1 MEPVDEADQVTK
13 FEDFNDSPRFI
24 PKQKKNEIMVIE
36 DDFDDVIGHEDK
48 AEEDKMEAED
58 Q

>member
-13 FEDFNDSPRFI
+13 FEDFADSPRFI
-24 PKQKKNEIMVIE
+24 HKQKKNEIMVIE
-36 DDFDDVIGHEDK
+36 DDFDDNNGHEDK
-48 AEEDKMEAED
+48 VEEDKMEAED